1 MLEMYTDE
9 SKPVPL
15 KAGYVNL
22 RSVVDAHK
30 FGGQFLLHHQS
41 VAVAHLHAVCFWWA
55 NTLAIFTDD
64 VRNAK

>member
-41 VAVAHLHAVCFWWA
+41 VAVAHLHAVCFW
-55 NTLAIFTDD
+55 
-64 VRNAK
+64 